1 MTKSAV
7 SSRGPR
13 HALWTPLPAPR
24 RAGDVLL
31 VRARTTELVPW
42 ARTVEAAWLDP
53 AERARRDGFL
63 REQDRDAFLARRC
76 LLRAVLA
83 ERLGTGPAAVPLGPA
98 PGAAG
103 RRGRP
108 GVPGLHFSLSS
119 SGGHV
124 LLATGSRELGIDIEA
139 VPDLAGAEQMSRV
152 LHPAERRR
160 LAWTRRGRRPAAVAR
175 VWARKESLLKALG
188 TGLSRDPAVDR
199 VGAGR
204 FPRNPLPGW
213 RILDLPL
220 GSGGADARAAL
231 TVSEPWTDRRA
242 PG

>member
-1 MTKSAV
+1 MTTSPV

-13 HALWTPLPAPR
+13 HALWTPLPAPC
-24 RAGDVLL
+24 RADDVLL
-31 VRARTTELVPW
+31 VRAYVSELVPW
-42 ARTVEAAWLDP
+42 ARGVEAAWLDP
-53 AERARRDGFL
+53 VERARRDGFL
-63 REQDRDAFLARRC
+63 REQDREAFLARRC

-83 ERLGTGPAAVPLGPA
+83 ERLRTEPAAVPLGPA

-124 LLATGSRELGIDIEA
+124 LLATGPRELGIDVEA

-160 LAWTRRGRRPAAVAR
+160 LAWTRRGRRPAAAAR
-175 VWARKESLLKALG
+175 VWARKESLLKAMG
-188 TGLSRDPAVDR
+188 AGLSRDPAVDR

-204 FPRNPLPGW
+204 SPRNPLPGW

-220 GSGGADARAAL
+220 GPGGADARAAL

-242 PG
+242 RG